1 MQEHFYALER
11 CGDDGHGDGAE
22 EAGGGDLCDAELVVF
37 DFGHAGDELLAE
49 IVTPK
54 GYGDWRMSA
63 DVLVQLP
70 HTLLFKGTH
79 TWA

>member
-1 MQEHFYALER
+1 M
-11 CGDDGHGDGAE
+11 
-22 EAGGGDLCDAELVVF
+22 CDAELVVL
-37 DFGHAGDELLAE
+37 DFGNAGDELLAE

>member
-1 MQEHFYALER
+1 M
-11 CGDDGHGDGAE
+11 
-22 EAGGGDLCDAELVVF
+22 CDAELVVF

-54 GYGDWRMSA
+54 GYGNWEMSA
-63 DVLVQLP
+63 DVLSRLP
-70 HTLLFKGTH
+70 RTLLPKGTH